1 MVPEIKICLYKFQLL
16 NSAEFEQKHC
26 MTINTSWKQM
36 LVTQSWRQFLDVGEN
51 IGDNRG
57 QSRHQ
62 HLGVVSH
69 YLWLTFFVS
78 NICHQ
83 HRFDQYEVFST
94 FYSLYLLIISQIKK
108 SKNGI
113 DFVTCVSTICAV
125 FGTGTGYVFFQWN
138 FSRLL
143 IPTRTRPEFGLFG
156 VK

>member
-1 MVPEIKICLYKFQLL
+1 
-16 NSAEFEQKHC
+16 
-26 MTINTSWKQM
+26 M
-36 LVTQSWRQFLDVGEN
+36 LVTQCWRQFLDVDDVFWMLLPDAYVKRKWILVTNMAKAVTIISELSVFTYHQNFSSPTFVTN
-51 IGDNRG
+51 IDLINMRYFLTL
-57 QSRHQ
+57 
-62 HLGVVSH
+62 HL
-69 YLWLTFFVS
+69 L
-78 NICHQ
+78 
-83 HRFDQYEVFST
+83 
-94 FYSLYLLIISQIKK
+94 YSLIISQIKK